1 MFMKNLLLLVSSAPS
16 SSLAYILGQQPAD
29 ESGRGRQDHLVSL
42 LIFPFLV
49 LNFGV
54 VELV

>member
-1 MFMKNLLLLVSSAPS
+1 MFMKNLFLLISSAPS
-16 SSLAYILGQQPAD
+16 SSSAYTLGQKPAD
-29 ESGRGRQDHLVSL
+29 ESGGERQDQLVSL
-42 LIFPFLV
+42 MIFPFLV